1 MATHNTIKDWFLEHT
16 EPLTLIIDKMD
27 HAFLVDDSDGTKAC
41 DVEES
46 FRTLDNISVLSMPVM
61 PVQWHSVSHCI
72 DMDHVSSSRLSK
84 NKIIPLIELQFQTSC
99 M

>member
-61 PVQWHSVSHCI
+61 PVQWHSVSQTALTWTMLVHQGCQ
-72 DMDHVSSSRLSK
+72 
-84 NKIIPLIELQFQTSC
+84 KIR
-99 M
+99 